1 MVAPAGD
8 PPHRAGVSHFA
19 LDFSVTAPRQHPLE
33 VADDTFVI
41 RALTPSIGGT
51 WTNLNSMVIR
61 GPEAVIVDTGMAT
74 TRDIWFE
81 DVFSLVRPEEVRW
94 IFVTH
99 NDSDHSGNLLE
110 ALDLCPG
117 AQVVTSHAE
126 SFRTNGSFK
135 VPFERMRMVEEG
147 QDFRLGGRT
156 LRAVRPPVY
165 DSPYTR
171 GLYDPATRVYY
182 SSDAFCAPNPEQPVD
197 WVDEISEAVW
207 KEETARF
214 HHLSLCPW
222 VAMCDERLLRGEVDR
237 LASLDIA
244 TIVGA
249 HSPPMRG
256 SSVGKA
262 FARMASLPSW
272 KPSDPSSRA

>member
-1 MVAPAGD
+1 M
-8 PPHRAGVSHFA
+8 SHFA
-19 LDFSVTAPRQHPLE
+19 LDFSVTAPRQLPLE

-51 WTNLNSMVIR
+51 WTNLNSMVIL
-61 GPEAVIVDTGMAT
+61 GAEPVVVDTGMAT

-81 DVFSLVRPEEVRW
+81 DVFGLVKPEEVRW

-110 ALDLCPG
+110 ALDRCPH

-126 SFRTNGSFK
+126 SFRTNGSFG

-147 QDFRLGGRT
+147 QDFTLGDRT
-156 LRAVRPPVY
+156 FRAVRPPVY

-171 GLYDPATRVYY
+171 GLYDPQTRLYY
-182 SSDAFCAPNPEQPVD
+182 SSDAFCAPNPEEPVD
-197 WVDEISEAVW
+197 WVDEIPESRWA
-207 KEETARF
+207 EETARF

-222 VAMCDERLLRGEVDR
+222 VAMADPALLRAEVGK
-237 LASLDIA
+237 LARLDIA

-256 SSVGKA
+256 ASVA
-262 FARMASLPSW
+262 RAYERMATLPGW
-272 KPSDPSSRA
+272 VP